1 MSHSQS
7 EQPKKA
13 KNKNKNKIKLW
24 PSWMIYPI
32 IPESRGWQKTK
43 ANSWNMLKLDRV
55 RAYFSEQEYTWTRV
69 TMGWQVYEYSE
80 QYTHTQTS
88 QTPSSVVDDT
98 SALLVYYYCVLLHTI
113 YDVNGWIP
121 TWKISMNQPTCDN
134 KIIDLSQRHISNEH
148 FCDSQSRISPFSHC
162 GRVFLN

>member
-1 MSHSQS
+1 M
-7 EQPKKA
+7 A
-13 KNKNKNKIKLW
+13 KLND
-24 PSWMIYPI
+24 
-32 IPESRGWQKTK
+32 IP
-43 ANSWNMLKLDRV
+43 
-55 RAYFSEQEYTWTRV
+55 YYTRV
-69 TMGWQVYEYSE
+69 PWMAEDKSEFLEYAKVGSRSCILLRTGIHMNTCNDGVAGIRILRAIH
-80 QYTHTQTS
+80 THTQTS